1 MGVIVNINL
10 SSLVKYQQDVIVGE
24 VYFSYG
30 NNVFPKIKKVNWI
43 DYIVDVLIDWNQA
56 FEKIKNNS
64 DETTFQLSFFDGP
77 FKADVVNKNGLLKFQ
92 FVQTKQGTIISMTEC
107 ECDLIEFE
115 KSLKAATK
123 ELLIELKKRNW
134 ISKHTE
140 ELSNYITA

>member
-1 MGVIVNINL
+1 MGAIVNINL

-24 VYFSYG
+24 MYFSYG
-30 NNVFPKIKKVNWI
+30 NNVFQKIKKVNWI
-43 DYIVDVLIDWNQA
+43 DYIVDVLIDWNRA

-77 FKADVVNKNGLLKFQ
+77 FIADVVNKNGLLKFQ
-92 FVQTKQGTIISMTEC
+92 FVQTKQSTIISMTEC

-140 ELSNYITA
+140 ELSHYITA

>member
-24 VYFSYG
+24 VYFSYR

-123 ELLIELKKRNW
+123 ELLIELEKRNW

-140 ELSNYITA
+140 ELSHYITA

>member
-1 MGVIVNINL
+1 MMINVNINTF
-10 SSLVKYQQDVIVGE
+10 SLVKYPQDLIVGE
-24 VYFSYG
+24 VYFSFKDI
-30 NNVFPKIKKVNWI
+30 VFPKIKKEKWS
-43 DYIVDVLIDWNQA
+43 DFIVWVLIDWNQA

-77 FKADVVNKNGLLKFQ
+77 FEADVVNKNGLLKFQ

-140 ELSNYITA
+140 ELSDYHTA

>member
-1 MGVIVNINL
+1 M
-10 SSLVKYQQDVIVGE
+10 
-24 VYFSYG
+24 YFSYG

-56 FEKIKNNS
+56 LEKIKNNS

-123 ELLIELKKRNW
+123 ELLIELEKRNW

-140 ELSNYITA
+140 ELSHYITV

>member
-24 VYFSYG
+24 VYFSYR

-92 FVQTKQGTIISMTEC
+92 FVQTKQSTIISMTEC

-140 ELSNYITA
+140 ELSHYITV